1 MKRFSFTILLFAITI
16 QTYAYNFK
24 VDDLCYNITS
34 YYEPYTVEV
43 TYDGNNYSLLEEVK
57 IPDTVSYNGISYAV
71 TGIGREAFK
80 SSPLTSVTIPNSVK
94 YLRYH
99 SFAYCRSLSSIV
111 IPKSVEEIQSAAFQ
125 YCNSLKDI
133 TIENGVKKISAYVFN
148 GCSALSS
155 IIIPNTVTAIGE
167 EAFRGC
173 DSLSSI
179 TLSDSLKSI
188 ESSTFWYCPSL
199 TSIIIPNSVTS
210 IGSYAFRDCT
220 SLTTI
225 TIPNSVTNIGG
236 HVFDG
241 CSALTVPVYNANCF
255 AYMPISYKG
264 VYSIPEGIKQIASS
278 AFANCLDLTSITIP
292 NSVSSIGSSA
302 FLNCSSLV
310 AITIP
315 NGITSIENN
324 TFEGCSSLSTITIG
338 SNVTNIQNSAF
349 NRCPSLSSI
358 VWNAKNCADAS
369 RYNYAP
375 FYDIHSQI
383 TSFTLGDSVKNIP
396 AYLCYGMS
404 KLSSMTIP
412 NSVTS
417 IGRFAFENCESLKE
431 VICYAKEVPTM
442 GNSIFIGTPQ
452 NEATLYVPADA
463 LENYKAAYQWKE
475 FGTILPI
482 NEAST
487 DLSNSPIISSHDNQ
501 KIIRNGQLLILCDG
515 KMYNVMGNEL

>member
-1 MKRFSFTILLFAITI
+1 MPVSYSGT
-16 QTYAYNFK
+16 
-24 VDDLCYNITS
+24 YNI
-34 YYEPYTVEV
+34 P
-43 TYDGNNYSLLEEVK
+43 DG
-57 IPDTVSYNGISYAV
+57 I
-71 TGIGREAFK
+71 R
-80 SSPLTSVTIPNSVK
+80 
-94 YLRYH
+94 
-99 SFAYCRSLSSIV
+99 
-111 IPKSVEEIQSAAFQ
+111 
-125 YCNSLKDI
+125 
-133 TIENGVKKISAYVFN
+133 
-148 GCSALSS
+148 
-155 IIIPNTVTAIGE
+155 
-167 EAFRGC
+167 
-173 DSLSSI
+173 
-179 TLSDSLKSI
+179 
-188 ESSTFWYCPSL
+188 
-199 TSIIIPNSVTS
+199 
-210 IGSYAFRDCT
+210 
-220 SLTTI
+220 
-225 TIPNSVTNIGG
+225 
-236 HVFDG
+236 
-241 CSALTVPVYNANCF
+241 
-255 AYMPISYKG
+255 
-264 VYSIPEGIKQIASS
+264 QIASG

-292 NSVSSIGSSA
+292 NSVTSIGGSA
-302 FLNCSSLV
+302 FLGCSSLT

-315 NGITSIENN
+315 NGITSIEGT
-324 TFEGCSSLSTITIG
+324 TFQACSSLSSITIG
-338 SNVTNIQNSAF
+338 SNVTNIQGSAF
-349 NRCPSLSSI
+349 LNCPSLSSI

-375 FYDIHSQI
+375 FYYIHSQI

-463 LENYKAAYQWKE
+463 LENYKAAYQWNE

-501 KIIRNGQLLILCDG
+501 KIIRNGQLLILRDG